1 MRRVLLSTLFLSS
14 VLLNAQ
20 TDTTGHNTMLF
31 AHAET
36 ANAAAAAN
44 PAQPVTDATAAA
56 TGIRVTTGVISPKLI
71 SEPAFSVSVSD
82 FPSPDVASQKMVV
95 SFRVDEKG
103 IPQNVHLLKSV
114 SQAVDGRV
122 LDAVR
127 QYRFIPA
134 KLDNQNVAIDINLLV
149 HFAQK

>member
-1 MRRVLLSTLFLSS
+1 MRIILTSTLFLSS

-20 TDTTGHNTMLF
+20 TVTTGHSAMLF
-31 AHAET
+31 AHAES
-36 ANAAAAAN
+36 ANAVSATN
-44 PAQPVTDATAAA
+44 SAQPVTDASLPTA
-56 TGIRVTTGVISPKLI
+56 GRRVTTGVTSPKLI
-71 SEPAFSVSVSD
+71 SEPDLTVSVSD
-82 FPSPDVASQKMVV
+82 FPSEDVAAQKMIVA
-95 SFRVDEKG
+95 FRVDEKG

-134 KLDNQNVAIDINLLV
+134 KLDYQSVAMDVNLV
-149 HFAQK
+149 VNFAQK